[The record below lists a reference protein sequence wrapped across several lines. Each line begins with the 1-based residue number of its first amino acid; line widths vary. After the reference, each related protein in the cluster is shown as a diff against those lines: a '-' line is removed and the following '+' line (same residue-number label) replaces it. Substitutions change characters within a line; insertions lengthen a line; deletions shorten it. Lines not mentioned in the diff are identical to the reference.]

1 LWEARSKDSNGSQL
15 AVSLPS
21 SQSVCD
27 TQCFFQKIA
36 IKLFSVSP
44 SEMCDERTASKMS
57 AFSTAKRNGLSGEN
71 IIRMAQLQQ
80 YWRYGFTDPK
90 YSHTAT
96 LTLPKTKSMAQSIQ
110 LPTPTL
116 NDLLNPEPANSEE
129 PIFLPSD
136 PYGAQALD
144 DEDGEDWEDEDSP
157 TITRSSIKRL
167 EIDNLVDLSTLK
179 LLARFI
185 ESPASSKD
193 NPISKIAPLPNS
205 APSKWSDNDSK
216 WANSNDMTW

>member
-1 LWEARSKDSNGSQL
+1 
-15 AVSLPS
+15 
-21 SQSVCD
+21 
-27 TQCFFQKIA
+27 
-36 IKLFSVSP
+36 
-44 SEMCDERTASKMS
+44 MS

-80 YWRYGFTDPK
+80 YWRYGFTNPK

-96 LTLPKTKSMAQSIQ
+96 LTLPKTKPLAQPIQ

-116 NDLLNPEPANSEE
+116 NDLLNPTPADSEE
-129 PIFLPSD
+129 SIFMLSD

-144 DEDGEDWEDEDSP
+144 DEEDDEDSEDEDSP
-157 TITRSSIKRL
+157 TITRTSIERL
-167 EIDNLVDLSTLK
+167 QIDDLVDLSTPK

-185 ESPASSKD
+185 ESPVSNNSTSKH
-193 NPISKIAPLPNS
+193 APLTNS
-205 APSKWSDNDSK
+205 APSKWSDKDSK